1 MRFYVKCVQCGHI
14 AGVSFIEPVS
24 TTEEELLEQP
34 LCLGGYTI
42 KCPACAQRRQPENP
56 LPVVRSAVAA
66 SLTEAMRLTA

>member
-34 LCLGGYTI
+34 LCLGGYAI

-56 LPVVRSAVAA
+56 LPLVRSAVAVN
-66 SLTEAMRLTA
+66 LTEAIRVSA

>member
-1 MRFYVKCVQCGHI
+1 MRFYVKCVRCGRI

-34 LCLGGYTI
+34 LCLGGYAI

-56 LPVVRSAVAA
+56 LPLVRSAVAA
-66 SLTEAMRLTA
+66 SLTEAMSVTG